1 MQSKILK
8 ANIERNLWHTIKRI
22 EFFYPRTWTTLPHIY
37 TFIKRIFCQL
47 FNVTIMK
54 NYILGTDRGVGF
66 VNYALQSESFTFVY
80 FAALGSLW
88 KN

>member
-1 MQSKILK
+1 
-8 ANIERNLWHTIKRI
+8 
-22 EFFYPRTWTTLPHIY
+22 
-37 TFIKRIFCQL
+37 
-47 FNVTIMK
+47 MK

-80 FAALGSLW
+80 SAALGSLW